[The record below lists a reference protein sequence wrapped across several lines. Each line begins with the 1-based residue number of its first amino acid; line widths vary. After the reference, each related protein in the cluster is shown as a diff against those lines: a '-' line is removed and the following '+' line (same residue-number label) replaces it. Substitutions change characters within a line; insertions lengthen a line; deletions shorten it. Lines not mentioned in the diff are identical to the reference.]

1 MSLYEIVDKGIPPLI
16 VKTSALLNAID
27 VRLAIMRFGISDG
40 H

>member
-1 MSLYEIVDKGIPPLI
+1 MSLYEIVNKGIPPSI

-27 VRLAIMRFGISDG
+27 VIFAIMRFGISDG